1 MRSLDVTKLS
11 RSHQSLVGSFQD
23 SWMSQSSWKYWIL
36 HLFVFVLVFV
46 FSFVFVL
53 LSPYLQVCTG
63 SLLRGAER
71 AAKKFR
77 SPGLPRNFQRNLFY
91 HKYHDHNKA
100 ISPPWPLSLAL
111 ARRVAVWGRGDG
123 VRVLVNGQDAHG
135 GDDGG
140 DDGVDHGQWRSGPA
154 QWSGPSWWR
163 WWWIMAW
170 WFINKKKLMNKF
182 AKFENLF
189 FPLNNES
196 MISAGGHNQQNIST
210 SLRKK
215 LWIVLFAG
223 I

>member
-1 MRSLDVTKLS
+1 MILSDVTRWS

-36 HLFVFVLVFV
+36 HLFVFVL
-46 FSFVFVL
+46 SSVFVL

-77 SPGLPRNFQRNLFY
+77 SPGFPRNFQRNLFY

-123 VRVLVNGQDAHG
+123 VRVLGGQDDH
-135 GDDGG
+135 GG
-140 DDGVDHGQWRSGPA
+140 DDGVDHGQMA
-154 QWSGPSWWR
+154 YWSCSMVR
-163 WWWIMAW
+163 TIMVEMMVVIIAW
-170 WFINKKKLMNKF
+170 WFIIKKKLINKF
-182 AKFENLF
+182 TLRVENWF